1 MKSTRIYGLPR
12 IVGLAALVICSSAA
26 LASARMLGGTF
37 TLPFEARW
45 GQAVLPPGN
54 YSFTLDSTGPDRLVT
69 IIRGES
75 GKNVGSVQA
84 QGSSDQQTLDRSD
97 LVLVRSGGGN
107 YTIRALRMASE
118 GLTFDYSVP
127 KAERQ
132 MIVQA
137 PQLLQRIPVME
148 SGK

>member
-1 MKSTRIYGLPR
+1 MKSTRICGLPR
-12 IVGLAALVICSSAA
+12 TVGLVALVICSSAA
-26 LASARMLGGTF
+26 LAGARMVSGTF

-69 IIRGES
+69 IIQGES
-75 GKNVGSVQA
+75 GRNVGTVQA
-84 QGSSDQQTLDRSD
+84 QGATDQQTLDRSD
-97 LVLVRSGGGN
+97 LVLVRGGEN
-107 YTIRALRMASE
+107 YTIGAVRLASQ
-118 GLTFDYSVP
+118 GLTINYPLP
-127 KAERQ
+127 KTERQ